1 MHNSDKHARVIRA
14 SATII
19 KKEKG
24 NKKRKRNIST
34 RARESLQL
42 RIRLPFKR
50 ERHNSK
56 YHIWWIIRAS
66 IFTDACRREQCI
78 CSETLMYLLLCV
90 QRWRSQTCVVCVVL
104 HRTSIKGIAIIF
116 RSYGYSWKPVCGY
129 RNTLNARH
137 VSVILLLMKYFLCL
151 SWRYSVIRLFNDTIN
166 VIFQHDHRSEMA
178 KTEIRFKIAIW
189 CIIILNE
196 NWIDTQAA
204 WVAATT
210 LFKW

>member
-19 KKEKG
+19 KKKKVIKKG
-24 NKKRKRNIST
+24 KEIYP
-34 RARESLQL
+34 RARERERESLQL

-104 HRTSIKGIAIIF
+104 HRTSIKGIVIIF
-116 RSYGYSWKPVCGY
+116 RSYGYSWK
-129 RNTLNARH
+129 T
-137 VSVILLLMKYFLCL
+137 CL
-151 SWRYSVIRLFNDTIN
+151 RIEEHLKCPS
-166 VIFQHDHRSEMA
+166 
-178 KTEIRFKIAIW
+178 RFDDFV
-189 CIIILNE
+189 LNE
-196 NWIDTQAA
+196 IFFTF
-204 WVAATT
+204 VAAI
-210 LFKW
+210 FGYPIV